1 MGGNQMSL
9 FANSDMKTGNREV
22 KNPRLKVGSSVR
34 AEGSQRD
41 SIEYEENEAL
51 KEPSFRDSTQ
61 IHEQKNSQTK
71 VGSMRNMRPTK
82 KKPFN
87 HKRKF

>member
-1 MGGNQMSL
+1 MGGNQESL

-22 KNPRLKVGSSVR
+22 KNPRPEVGSN
-34 AEGSQRD
+34 EGSQRD

-71 VGSMRNMRPTK
+71 VRSMRNMFPTK
-82 KKPFN
+82 KEPFN

>member
-1 MGGNQMSL
+1 MGIYIQG
-9 FANSDMKTGNREV
+9 FINREV